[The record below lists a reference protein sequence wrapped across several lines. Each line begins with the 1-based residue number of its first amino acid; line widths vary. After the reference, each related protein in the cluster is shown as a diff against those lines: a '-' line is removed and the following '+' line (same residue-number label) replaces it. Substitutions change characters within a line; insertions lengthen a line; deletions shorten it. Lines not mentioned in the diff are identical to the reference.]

1 LNPQLKAVR
10 RTIDHKAQDRTGQD
24 RTGQDRNDIVHRHSY
39 ADRDLRKLEAMYM
52 HTAGAWSNARRF
64 SYHQMQQIRSQ
75 HLKKVVDEKKAEFC
89 SINKALLM
97 R

>member
-1 LNPQLKAVR
+1 LKVARTFVPKLLKAVR
-10 RTIDHKAQDRTGQD
+10 RTIDHKA
-24 RTGQDRNDIVHRHSY
+24 QDRNDIVHRHSY